1 MDRRGGFLALSPFL
15 AVSVLIAAAF
25 ISGCGLA
32 SGNSATKTTFSNG
45 VGAVKTQ
52 QISFDGKATLQAYL
66 AAGELSDLQ
75 YPDFTNF
82 RTEANEFYEASG
94 DSLPWIAER
103 RPSAQA
109 HGIIEELQQA
119 DNEGLNPVDYDGPR
133 WAARLAVVDGGRAA
147 EPELVRFDLAVT
159 ISTMR
164 YISDLHRGRVNPRE
178 FHFDLDITNDKLD
191 VSAFL
196 LQKLVGAANVN
207 EVMQTVEPPFPAYRR
222 TVEALRTYM
231 KLASADNGELL
242 PAPAKPVKPGGSYAS
257 VAQLTRR
264 LMLLGDLPPDTT
276 AAAGADYSGPL
287 VNGVKRFQERHGL
300 DANGILD
307 AHTLNELNTPLSQRV
322 TQLKLTLER
331 WRWLPHQFDEP
342 PIVVNIPEFRV
353 YAANDK
359 YGSAFDMK
367 VVVGR
372 SYKHKTPVFATQMK
386 SVIFRPY
393 WNVPLSI
400 QKNELLPE
408 LRKNAN
414 YLSQHD
420 YQVVGPSEK
429 VVSEGEVNE
438 AIMAQLASGKMGIR
452 QRPGPTNSLGLI
464 KFDMPNG
471 YDVYMHDTPAQ
482 QLFSRSRRDFS
493 HGCIRVENPVELALW
508 VLRDKPE
515 WDRDHI
521 VEAMNGDETFRVNLS
536 KPIPVLILYGTAID
550 TESGEVHFFDDI
562 YGLDSELQHRLA
574 QGYPYNKGE

>member
-1 MDRRGGFLALSPFL
+1 MDRRGGLLALSL
-15 AVSVLIAAAF
+15 LIAAAF

-32 SGNSATKTTFSNG
+32 SGNFATKAAFANVAGT
-45 VGAVKTQ
+45 VKTQ
-52 QISFDGKATLQAYL
+52 QISSEGKATLQTYL
-66 AAGELSDLQ
+66 AAGELPDLQ
-75 YPDFTNF
+75 YPDFTNL
-82 RTEANEFYEASG
+82 RSEAKEFYEASG
-94 DSLPWIAER
+94 DSLPWITER

-109 HGIIEELQQA
+109 HAIIQELQQA

-133 WAARLAVVDGGRAA
+133 WAARLAVVGGGRAA

-178 FHFDLDITNDKLD
+178 FHFDLDINNDQLD
-191 VSAFL
+191 LSEFL
-196 LQKLVGAANVN
+196 RQKLVGAANVN

-222 TVEALRTYM
+222 TVEALRTCM
-231 KLASADNGELL
+231 KLAGADNGELL
-242 PAPAKPVKPGGSYAS
+242 PSTAKPVKPGGSYAG

-276 AAAGADYSGPL
+276 AAARADYGGPL
-287 VNGVKRFQERHGL
+287 VNGVKKFQERHGL

-342 PIVVNIPEFRV
+342 PIVVNIPEFRAYV
-353 YAANDK
+353 ANDE
-359 YGSAFDMK
+359 YLVAFSMK

-400 QKNELLPE
+400 QRNELVPE
-408 LRKNAN
+408 LKKNTN
-414 YLSQHD
+414 YLRKHD
-420 YQVVGPSEK
+420 YEVVTNREE
-429 VVSEGEVNE
+429 VVSDGDVS
-438 AIMAQLASGKMGIR
+438 ASMMAQLASGKLAIR
-452 QRPGPTNSLGLI
+452 QRPGPDNSLGLI

-471 YDVYMHDTPAQ
+471 YDVYMHATPAQ

-493 HGCIRVENPVELALW
+493 HGCIRVENPVELATW

-515 WDRDHI
+515 WDTEHI
-521 VEAMNGDETFRVNLS
+521 VEAMNGDKTFRVNLS
-536 KPIPVLILYGTAID
+536 KPIPVLILYGTAVV

-562 YGLDSELQHRLA
+562 YGLDSELQQRLA
-574 QGYPYNKGE
+574 QGYPYTKGE